1 MVKEIGDEQ
10 QSATGIWIHVIAR
23 RQKTAV
29 FPSSADEAIPLYQEE
44 DCFAPE
50 YALSATKASSQ

>member
-50 YALSATKASSQ
+50 TP